1 MMARFRPQRLLSVG
15 SIVADIR
22 IDVPHLPPRGGDV
35 LGSPASVSAGGGFN
49 VLAAA
54 ARNGLPCAFGGQHG
68 AGAYGTRI
76 RLDLAREGI
85 ATLLPPSEE
94 GDSGFCLVLVEPDGE
109 RTFITSPGV
118 ESRIGGRKLSGLDVR
133 SSDAVFVSGYDL
145 GYRELG
151 SEIARWSRHFPP
163 GVLLIVDPGPL
174 VADIP
179 VDTRDTVLSRAS
191 ILTLNRREA
200 TLLAGTHDLGG
211 IADAVLPRLAA
222 DALLIVRDGRT
233 GCVLFGA
240 GLPDAPVHVAA
251 LSVRAIDSTGAGDTH
266 SGVFIASIAGGLDPI
281 SAAAR
286 ANAAAALS
294 VTRRGP
300 ATAPTT
306 PELDTFLASRPQ
318 RHADPPAGTRARE
331 PQSTVNRGV
340 KP

>member
-1 MMARFRPQRLLSVG
+1 MMARPRPKRLLSVG

-54 ARNGLPCAFGGQHG
+54 ARNGLLAAFGGQHG
-68 AGAYGTRI
+68 TGPYGTRI

-85 ATLLPPSEE
+85 ATLLAPSEE
-94 GDSGFCLVLVEPDGE
+94 GDSGFCVVLVEPDGE

-118 ESRIGGRKLSGLDVR
+118 ESRIGGRQLSSLELAP
-133 SSDAVFVSGYDL
+133 SDAVFVSGYDL

-151 SEIARWSRHFPP
+151 SAIARWSGLFAPEI
-163 GVLLIVDPGPL
+163 LLIVDPGPL
-174 VADIP
+174 VADISAG
-179 VDTRDTVLSRAS
+179 TRDRMLSRTS
-191 ILTLNRREA
+191 ILTLNEREA
-200 TLLAGTHDLGG
+200 TLLAGRNDLDG
-211 IADAVLPRLAA
+211 IAEAVLARLAA
-222 DALLIVRDGRT
+222 DALLIVRRGPA

-240 GLPDAPVHVAA
+240 GLPDAPVHVEAP
-251 LSVRAIDSTGAGDTH
+251 SVPAIDSTGAGDTH
-266 SGVFIASIAGGLDPI
+266 TGVFVAAMAGGLDLI

-286 ANAAAALS
+286 ANAAATLS

-306 PELDTFLASRPQ
+306 RELDAFLASWPQ
-318 RHADPPAGTRARE
+318 RRARRH
-331 PQSTVNRGV
+331 PVRTPI
-340 KP
+340 K